1 MSWETLADEIQ
12 TKIEE
17 QGKEFVKEQ
26 GDIWKDFAKDL
37 AQDYAKQVWA
47 VKTSKNEAER
57 ELAKEA
63 IKDLEAQLA
72 TRIALS
78 QLEFIN
84 EGGEA
89 LTKILGVA
97 MRFGSKVLMG
107 LLL

>member
-1 MSWETLADEIQ
+1 MSWQNMADEIQ
-12 TKIEE
+12 VEIEE

-26 GDIWKDFAKDL
+26 GDIWKDFAKEL

-47 VKTSKNEAER
+47 VKTSKDEAER

-63 IKDLEAQLA
+63 LKDLEAQLA

-78 QLEFIN
+78 QLEFID
-84 EGGEA
+84 EGSEV
-89 LTKILGVA
+89 LTRILGVA